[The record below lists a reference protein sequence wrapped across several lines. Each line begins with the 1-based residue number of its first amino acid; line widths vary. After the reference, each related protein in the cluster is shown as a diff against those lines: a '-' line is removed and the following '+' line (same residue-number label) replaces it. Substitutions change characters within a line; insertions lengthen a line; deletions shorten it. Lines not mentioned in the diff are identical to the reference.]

1 MVACSVMAL
10 LAAACGGPV
19 VQGID
24 GLDPHGSAASAVLA
38 QPAVAIPVP
47 EPRRPNVVFVL
58 MDDFSMDL
66 LRTMRSARFMA
77 RHGASYGNAFV
88 VDSLCCVSRSATFTG
103 QYPHQTGVL
112 TNTTNLPNRQ
122 GPLGG
127 WRGFATNG
135 NRARTFAVRLQD
147 AGYTTG
153 YVGKYLNGYE
163 VRARDQALPP
173 TPPGW
178 SDFRAIFGT
187 AYDGW
192 DFQGVRPGPK
202 GTSVLRSWPAPPAGA
217 SRRQKDRAYAGTVIG
232 GLAMKF
238 LREHRGDHRPYFL
251 EVAPYAPHGRVD
263 DQPAYDDESLFPA
276 AYRDHPGG
284 SKRRG
289 DCGLVACRS
298 LTTEDLP
305 GFGDRRADNRPD
317 LRNGR
322 AAPPWNPDPLTL
334 PRSQA
339 QTNLRDRAR
348 MAQSVDRLVMRILG
362 TVDANTYVVLT
373 SDNGL
378 HLGQLGLLRGKGTAY
393 DTDTHVPVLVVG
405 PGVVPGPRTTMV
417 SNVDWAPT
425 FEQLAGLGSPAYRSG
440 TSLVPTF
447 ADPAARVGDYVFF
460 EHTFSRSRPGADPDR
475 PFTGGGLN
483 VIPSYVA
490 VRSRTALLVRDDL
503 DPRWD
508 HHRYAYELYDY
519 TDRAWERT
527 NVYDDPAHA
536 ADVETLMGKLDQW
549 DACADLRG
557 ADPVPGACR
566 SLTLAAPLG

>member
-1 MVACSVMAL
+1 MV
-10 LAAACGGPV
+10 
-19 VQGID
+19 
-24 GLDPHGSAASAVLA
+24 A
-38 QPAVAIPVP
+38 QPAVGVAIP

-66 LRTMRSARFMA
+66 LRTMRSARYMA
-77 RHGASYGNAFV
+77 RYGASYDNAFV

-127 WRGFATNG
+127 WRGFARNG
-135 NRARTFAVRLQD
+135 NQARTFAIRLQE

-192 DFQGVRPGPK
+192 DFQGLRPGPK
-202 GTSVLRSWPAPPAGA
+202 GTSVLRSWPAPPASA
-217 SRRQKDRAYAGTVIG
+217 SRKKKDRAYAGTVIG

-238 LREHRGDHRPYFL
+238 LREHRGDRRPYFL

-263 DQPAYDDESLFPA
+263 DQPAYADESLFPA
-276 AYRDHPGG
+276 AYRDQPGG
-284 SKRRG
+284 SKRLG

-298 LTTEDLP
+298 LTVRDLP

-317 LRNGR
+317 LRDGR
-322 AAPPWNPDPLTL
+322 SAPQWNPDPLTL
-334 PRSQA
+334 TRSQA

-348 MAQSVDRLVMRILG
+348 MAQSVDRLVMRILR

-417 SNVDWAPT
+417 SNIDWAPT
-425 FEQLAGLGSPAYRSG
+425 FEQLAGLESPAYRSG
-440 TSLVPTF
+440 TSLVPTLT
-447 ADPAARVGDYVFF
+447 DPAARVGDYVFF

-490 VRSRTALLVRDDL
+490 VRSRTALLVRNDL
-503 DPRWD
+503 DRRWG

-519 TDRAWERT
+519 TDHVWERT
-527 NVYDDPAHA
+527 NEYDDPAHA
-536 ADVETLMGKLDQW
+536 AEVATLMAKLDQW
-549 DACADLRG
+549 DACAGLRG
-557 ADPVPGACR
+557 ADPVPAACR
-566 SLTLAAPLG
+566 SLTLEAPLG